1 MAWETI
7 HKSDRPGWP
16 AANLDDYASVR
27 QGFSWEGARS
37 LLRGLPYGGL
47 NIAYEAVDRHLEAG
61 LADKVAIRWLGRDSQ
76 RDSQGESQGES
87 QRDSQGNSQRD
98 RQRDREQ
105 VIRSDSQRDSR
116 QGSLVN
122 SQGDFQKAK
131 KANPTPATG
140 CRDLSYGE
148 LAGLT
153 SRFAHLLERLGV
165 APGERVFSL
174 LGRVPDL
181 YVAALGTLKAGR
193 VFSPLFSAFGPE
205 PVRARM
211 TLGDARAL
219 VTTAAYYERKVAPWR
234 HELPGLRHV
243 LLTDRAGN
251 DLPAGT
257 LSLADALATCPDSG
271 GLAATRAEDMALLHF
286 TSGTTGKP
294 KGAIHV
300 HGAVLFH
307 ALTGRYALDLHPE
320 DVYWCTA
327 DPGWVTGTSYG
338 IIAPLA
344 IGATLIVDEADLDP
358 ARWFGLLQDQRVT
371 VWYTAPTA
379 IRMLMKVANRTDKGI
394 VGHYD
399 LSRLRFLASVGEPL
413 NPEGVIWGQEVLG
426 LPFHDNW
433 WQTET
438 GGIMIANYRSMDIRP
453 GSMGKPLP
461 GVEAAIVRRVRSFA
475 AVPAQGPAGD
485 TSWPPLSPGLA
496 GAGEISAATAEE
508 LGHSPVPVVTSEAHS
523 PSHVTAQA
531 RVEQAFPATS
541 QPIATIE
548 VIETPDTLG
557 ELALR
562 PGWPAM
568 FRGYLNEPE
577 RYAQCFADGWYLTG
591 DLAQR
596 DADGYYW
603 FVGRADDVIK
613 SAGHLIGPFEV
624 ESVLME
630 HEAVAEAAA
639 IGVPEPT
646 AGEVVKA
653 LVALKPGF
661 TADEALRKALLAHA
675 RKRLGPAVAPREID
689 FRANLPKTRSGKIM
703 RRLLRARELG
713 LPEGDLSTLESDE
726 R

>member
-1 MAWETI
+1 MAWEI
-7 HKSDRPGWP
+7 IRKRDRPDWP
-16 AANLDDYASVR
+16 EANLDDYAAVR
-27 QGFSWEGARS
+27 EGFSWAAARS
-37 LLRGLPYGGL
+37 LLRGLPDGGL
-47 NIAYEAVDRHLEAG
+47 NIAFEAVDRHLDEG

-76 RDSQGESQGES
+76 RDSQMDS
-87 QRDSQGNSQRD
+87 QRDC
-98 RQRDREQ
+98 QRDREQ
-105 VIRSDSQRDSR
+105 DSPRDSQTHV
-116 QGSLVN
+116 L
-122 SQGDFQKAK
+122 
-131 KANPTPATG
+131 G
-140 CRDLSYGE
+140 CRDLTYGE

-153 SRFAHLLERLGV
+153 SRFAHLLERLDV

-211 TLGDARAL
+211 TLGDARVL

-234 HELPGLRHV
+234 RELPGLRHV
-243 LLTDRAGN
+243 LLTDRGSDN
-251 DLPAGT
+251 LPEGT
-257 LSLADALATCPDSG
+257 LSLAAALADCPDIG
-271 GLAATRAEDMALLHF
+271 GLAATRSEDMALLHF

-300 HGAVLFH
+300 HGAVLVH
-307 ALTGRYALDLHPE
+307 VLTGRYALDLHPA
-320 DVYWCTA
+320 DVFWCTA

-358 ARWFGLLQDQRVT
+358 VRWFGILQDQRVT

-379 IRMLMKVANRTDKGI
+379 IRMLMKVADARDPGI
-394 VGHYD
+394 LRDYD

-426 LPFHDNW
+426 LPIHDNW

-438 GGIMIANYRSMDIRP
+438 GGIMIANYRRLDIRP

-461 GVEAAIVRRVRSFA
+461 GVEAAIVRRLRSPAAPAAGARADTRSA
-475 AVPAQGPAGD
+475 AVAPPSNTTLVGGRSGFTGPFQG
-485 TSWPPLSPGLA
+485 
-496 GAGEISAATAEE
+496 EAATPGASVPE
-508 LGHSPVPVVTSEAHS
+508 PV
-523 PSHVTAQA
+523 
-531 RVEQAFPATS
+531 
-541 QPIATIE
+541 IE
-548 VIETPDTLG
+548 VIETPNTLG

-562 PGWPAM
+562 PGWPSM

-630 HEAVAEAAA
+630 HPAVAEAAA

-661 TADEALRKALLAHA
+661 VADEALRKALLAHA

-689 FRANLPKTRSGKIM
+689 FRTNLPKTRSGKIM